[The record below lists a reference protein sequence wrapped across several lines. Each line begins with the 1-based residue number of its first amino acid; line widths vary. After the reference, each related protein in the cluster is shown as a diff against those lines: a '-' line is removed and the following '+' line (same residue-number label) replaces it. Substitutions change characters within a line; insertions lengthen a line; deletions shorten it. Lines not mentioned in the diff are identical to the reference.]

1 MDLPMI
7 SVRPATLE
15 DAPAIAAGNVGI
27 ARETEGVTLHE
38 DLVRM
43 GVEAVIE
50 DPEKGRFFV
59 AEHEGLPGSVQPG
72 SVRVVGQ
79 MLLTREW
86 SDWNARWHVWLQSVH
101 VVPAMRRRGVY
112 RALHQRAVEEARA
125 MNAITLRLYVEHENV
140 VAQKTYAALGMKRA
154 RYDVFELHLDGERS
168 EGRP

>member
-1 MDLPMI
+1 
-7 SVRPATLE
+7 
-15 DAPAIAAGNVGI
+15 
-27 ARETEGVTLHE
+27 
-38 DLVRM
+38 M

-59 AEHEGLPGSVQPG
+59 AEHEG
-72 SVRVVGQ
+72 RIVGQ

-112 RALHQRAVEEARA
+112 RALHARAVEEARA
-125 MNAITLRLYVEHENV
+125 MNAKTLRLYVERENV
-140 VAQKTYAALGMKRA
+140 IAQKTYAAVGMTRA
-154 RYDVFELHLDGERS
+154 RYDVFELQLEGPRN